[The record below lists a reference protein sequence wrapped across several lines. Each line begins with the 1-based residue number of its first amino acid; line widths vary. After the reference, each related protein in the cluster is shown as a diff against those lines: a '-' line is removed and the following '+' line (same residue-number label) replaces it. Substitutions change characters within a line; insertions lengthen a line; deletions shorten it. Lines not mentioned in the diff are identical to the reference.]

1 MSLATSRVILS
12 VSASEA
18 WEQNQMSSCYI
29 FLVIA
34 TYIYFFTYNVSTNLA

>member
-18 WEQNQMSSCYI
+18 WEQNQTSSCYI

-34 TYIYFFTYNVSTNLA
+34 TYIYIFYI